1 MTPRAWKKLKE
12 GAPMT
17 RKMSQK
23 GFEDPPELFS
33 DLCFNKN
40 GFQKSLL
47 QTVKKARKG
56 EKF

>member
-1 MTPRAWKKLKE
+1 
-12 GAPMT
+12 MT

-40 GFQKSLL
+40 GFEKNLL